1 VTKKKVVLVVEYNGA
16 AYKGWQAQKYGVP
29 TVQEEV
35 EKAVSIIANHPVS
48 IICAGRTDTG
58 VHASAQVI
66 HFETDA
72 VRNERSWTLGVNTH
86 LPRDISIVAA
96 RYVDM
101 DFHARFS
108 ALSRRYRYVIYQS
121 ELRPAILID
130 GVTWTYKKLDVQA
143 MQQAACVF
151 IGEHD
156 FSSFRAV
163 GCQAKSPVRT
173 ILNFSVQQFGQYV
186 VLDVRANAFLHHM
199 IRNFAGVLIAIG
211 AGEQPVEWA
220 RLVLEA
226 KDRAK
231 GGVTAP
237 PFGLYFVDAEYPE
250 HFNIPKP
257 TLGPHFLPIIE
268 ESVGTVKS
276 YYRKDD
282 SVCSTSSNQKVLST
296 DEELSY
302 DLSS

>member
-1 VTKKKVVLVVEYNGA
+1 MTKKKVVLVVEYNGT
-16 AYKGWQAQKYGVP
+16 AYKGWQAQKYDVP

-58 VHASAQVI
+58 VHASAQVV
-66 HFETDA
+66 HFETEA

-86 LPRDISIVAA
+86 LPPDISIVAA

-121 ELRPAILID
+121 ELRPAILIG
-130 GVTWTYKKLDVQA
+130 GVTWTYKKLNVQA
-143 MQQAACVF
+143 MQEAANSFV
-151 IGEHD
+151 GEHD

-163 GCQAKSPVRT
+163 GCQAKSPIRT
-173 ILNFSVQQFGQYV
+173 ILNFSVQQLGQYV

-220 RLVLEA
+220 KHILEA
-226 KDRAK
+226 KDRTK
-231 GGVTAP
+231 GGVTASP
-237 PFGLYFVDAEYPE
+237 SGLYFVDAEYPE

-257 TLGPHFLPIIE
+257 TLGPHFLPVVD
-268 ESVGTVKS
+268 ESACTSKP
-276 YYRKDD
+276 YHRTDEAA
-282 SVCSTSSNQKVLST
+282 CSASSDQKILST
-296 DEELSY
+296 DNRVVL
-302 DLSS
+302 